1 MTVVIN
7 MGRRLPRNWFRRT
20 GSKVKGLLSFQQNI
34 WLIINQSMNLAK
46 KKANAS
52 KKLLFKITKDKEIED
67 LNYEI
72 EWLKILIQ
80 GTKEQE
86 KEEYDES
93 MQMYQALNSIFKKDM
108 PKDENLGKHFK
119 TKVLSTA
126 KVDEA
131 YKKGFGAMSGSNI
144 ANKLLEMGILTH
156 IELIEDYETRPVEY
170 KPDF

>member
-1 MTVVIN
+1 MTLLIH
-7 MGRRLPRNWFRRT
+7 MGRRLPRNWLRRT
-20 GSKVKGLLSFQQNI
+20 GTKVKGLMSFQQNI
-34 WLIINQSMNLAK
+34 WMIINQSMQLAK
-46 KKANAS
+46 KKANVS
-52 KKLLFKITKDKEIED
+52 KKLLFKITKSEEIED

-93 MQMYQALNSIFKKDM
+93 MMMYQTLGNVLKKEI
-108 PKDENLGKHFK
+108 PKDKNLGKHFK
-119 TKVLSTA
+119 TKVLSTI

-131 YKKGFGAMSGSNI
+131 YKEGYGAMSKSNI

>member
-1 MTVVIN
+1 MTVLIH
-7 MGRRLPRNWFRRT
+7 MGRRLPRNWLRRT

-34 WLIINQSMNLAK
+34 WMIISQSMNLAK

-52 KKLLFKITKDKEIED
+52 KKLLFKITKDNEIED

-72 EWLKILIQ
+72 EWLKIMIQ

-93 MQMYQALNSIFKKDM
+93 MMMYQTLGNVMKKEI
-108 PKDENLGKHFK
+108 PKDENLSRHFK

-131 YKKGFGAMSGSNI
+131 YKKGYGAMSSSNI